1 MQWIFRKFFSS
12 DLKSSIVWLFF
23 SLKGRLFHTFITHY
37 FHRLNVQKCWK
48 FYWARKQRKPAAK
61 KRKVT
66 EKKTPL
72 PKGMNIKT
80 KFTKILTCREAND
93 TEQKMKFSIEDF
105 FSKCEHETADLVTFT
120 EEILHGK
127 LHFLCS
133 MTRFRLT

>member
-1 MQWIFRKFFSS
+1 
-12 DLKSSIVWLFF
+12 
-23 SLKGRLFHTFITHY
+23 
-37 FHRLNVQKCWK
+37 
-48 FYWARKQRKPAAK
+48 
-61 KRKVT
+61 
-66 EKKTPL
+66 
-72 PKGMNIKT
+72 MNIKT

-133 MTRFRLT
+133 IYCMVKRPVQVIQFQILYLFKPYRSYFTL